1 MAPGP
6 PIETLAA
13 QFLPLHFGSAYLEG
27 RCASPDAMTEET
39 WEMSRLLEDAGK
51 EKRVLQCLL
60 DVFEG
65 NLRPMLG

>member
-1 MAPGP
+1 MALRH
-6 PIETLAA
+6 PIEILAA
-13 QFLPLHFGSAYLEG
+13 QFLPLHFGCAYLEG
-27 RCASPDAMTEET
+27 RCASPDAIADET